1 MGIVSSKY
9 EDYLHILLG
18 LFFLVF
24 GISLVMIKIDVKSF
38 FSRTG
43 LPFFFFFFFL
53 ICVICL
59 SQASW
64 VMRLKQKFVHCVLSF

>member
-43 LPFFFFFFFL
+43 L

-59 SQASW
+59 SRASW
-64 VMRLKQKFVHCVLSF
+64 VLRLKQKFVHCVLSF

>member
-38 FSRTG
+38 FARTG
-43 LPFFFFFFFL
+43 LPFFFFL

-59 SQASW
+59 SRASW
-64 VMRLKQKFVHCVLSF
+64 VLRLKQKFVHCVLSF

>member
-43 LPFFFFFFFL
+43 LPFFFFFFF
-53 ICVICL
+53 
-59 SQASW
+59 
-64 VMRLKQKFVHCVLSF
+64 